1 MAGPTTIPDIPSLQA
16 YVGSPLGPSDW
27 FTITQEQIQDFARAT
42 GDHQWIHTD
51 IERAEKESPFGGPI
65 AHGYL
70 TMSLAPALLP
80 QLLQVSN
87 ASRTIN
93 YGIDKMRRSRHD
105 QPDIPPRRIEAGVL
119 YRRRDLRLLP
129 LSGVSTRNRA
139 ATSALA
145 AIPNLIAKRYAPAP

>member
-1 MAGPTTIPDIPSLQA
+1 MAGPTTIPEIPSLQK

-93 YGIDKMRRSRHD
+93 YGIDKMRLPVPVPAGGRVRLSA
-105 QPDIPPRRIEAGVL
+105 RIKHV
-119 YRRRDLRLLP
+119 
-129 LSGVSTRNRA
+129 RNVPGGGARVTISLTFHLEGSKRA
-139 ATSALA
+139 CCTAD
-145 AIPNLIAKRYAPAP
+145 AIYVYFP